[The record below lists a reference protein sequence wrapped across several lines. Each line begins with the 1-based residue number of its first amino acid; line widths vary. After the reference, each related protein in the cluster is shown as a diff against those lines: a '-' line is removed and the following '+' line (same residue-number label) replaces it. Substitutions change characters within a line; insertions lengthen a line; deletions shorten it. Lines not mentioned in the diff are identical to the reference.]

1 VRVEHLLVGPAEHG
15 VVRYARELA
24 EADGGP
30 RGDADVVHVHY
41 TDRLFGPT
49 AETSAEVFVG
59 RAVAMGRPV
68 VVTLH
73 DVPPHDGS
81 VLQRR
86 RAAAY
91 AAVVGACAAVVV
103 TLHDV
108 PPHDGSVLQRR
119 RAAAYAAVVGAC
131 AAVVVNSEHEAT
143 RLRAFADV
151 VPAVVPLPVQPLP
164 PGPVPPPDGQVVVLG
179 FLYPGK
185 GHEEALRALPPGV
198 GLTALGKPSDGHEDL
213 VASLA
218 ELGPLTV
225 TGYVPDDEL
234 PARLRA
240 ASVPLAPH
248 RHVSA
253 SGSIGSW
260 LAAGRRPLVPDV
272 AYTREVAQRSPGTLW
287 LYDELAPALAAAL
300 ADPARTWLDP
310 GTPVGP
316 AMPETVAAYRAVWA
330 AVRAA

>member
-1 VRVEHLLVGPAEHG
+1 MRVEHLLVGPAEHG

-30 RGDADVVHVHY
+30 RADGDLVHVHF

-49 AETSAEVFVG
+49 AEAAELAFVA
-59 RAVAMGRPV
+59 RAVALGRPV

-73 DVPPHDGS
+73 DVPPQDGS

-91 AAVVGACAAVVV
+91 AAVVGAA
-103 TLHDV
+103 
-108 PPHDGSVLQRR
+108 
-119 RAAAYAAVVGAC
+119 
-131 AAVVVNSEHEAT
+131 AAVVVNSVHEAD
-143 RLRAFADV
+143 RLQAFADV
-151 VPAVVPLPVQPLP
+151 APAVVPLPVQPLP

-185 GHEEALRALPPGV
+185 GHDEALRALPAGV

-213 VASLA
+213 VDSLG

-225 TGYVPDDEL
+225 TGYVPEEEL
-234 PARLRA
+234 PARLRG

-272 AYTREVAQRSPGTLW
+272 AYTREVEARCPGALW
-287 LYDELAPALAAAL
+287 LYDELAPQLARALAEPAL
-300 ADPARTWLDP
+300 TWLAP

-316 AMPETVAAYRAVWA
+316 SMPETVAAYRAVWA
-330 AVRAA
+330 AVGAG

>member
-1 VRVEHLLVGPAEHG
+1 MRAGSGAGDGVEHLLVGPPEHG
-15 VVRYARELA
+15 VTRYARELA
-24 EADGGP
+24 EAAGGTGP
-30 RGDADVVHVHY
+30 DLVQVHY

-49 AETSAEVFVG
+49 AETSAAAFTELAAG
-59 RAVAMGRPV
+59 LRRPL

-73 DVPPHDGS
+73 DVPPDDGS
-81 VLQRR
+81 VLQQR
-86 RAAAY
+86 RARAY
-91 AAVVGACAAVVV
+91 AAVV
-103 TLHDV
+103 
-108 PPHDGSVLQRR
+108 
-119 RAAAYAAVVGAC
+119 AAA

-143 RLRAFADV
+143 RLRAFADA
-151 VPAVVPLPVQPLP
+151 VPHVVPLPVQVLP

-185 GHEEALRALPPGV
+185 GHDEALRALPPGT
-198 GLTALGKPSDGHEDL
+198 GLTALGRPSDGHDDL
-213 VASLA
+213 VAELA
-218 ELGPLTV
+218 ALGPLTV
-225 TGYVPDDEL
+225 TGYVPDDAL

-272 AYTREVAQRSPGTLW
+272 AYTREVAARCPGALW
-287 LYDELAPALAAAL
+287 LYDDLAPALAEAV
-300 ADPARTWLDP
+300 ADPTSTWLHP

-316 AMPETVAAYRAVWA
+316 SMPGTVAAYRAVWA
-330 AVRAA
+330 SVSGA

>member
-1 VRVEHLLVGPAEHG
+1 MTVRHWVVGPPEHG
-15 VVRYARELA
+15 VTRYARELA
-24 EADGGP
+24 DAAGTVGP
-30 RGDADVVHVHY
+30 DVVHVHY

-49 AETSAEVFVG
+49 AEESAAAFTTQV
-59 RAVAMGRPV
+59 VALGRPV

-73 DVPPHDGS
+73 DVPPDDGS

-86 RAAAY
+86 RARAY
-91 AAVVGACAAVVV
+91 AAVVGAA
-103 TLHDV
+103 
-108 PPHDGSVLQRR
+108 
-119 RAAAYAAVVGAC
+119 
-131 AAVVVNSEHEAT
+131 AAVVVNSDHEAA
-143 RLRAFADV
+143 RLARFSPV
-151 VPAVVPLPVQPLP
+151 RPAVVPLPVQPLP

-185 GHEEALRALPPGV
+185 GHEEALRALPPGT
-198 GLTALGKPSDGHEDL
+198 GLTALGRPSDGHEDL
-213 VASLA
+213 VEQLSAR
-218 ELGPLTV
+218 GPLTV

-272 AYTREVAQRSPGTLW
+272 PYTREVEGRSPGALW
-287 LYDELAPALAAAL
+287 LYDDLAPALARAL
-300 ADPARTWLDP
+300 AEPELTWLDP

-316 AMPETVAAYRAVWA
+316 SWAATVAAYRTVWA
-330 AVRAA
+330 AC

>member
-1 VRVEHLLVGPAEHG
+1 MRVEHLLVGPAEHG

-24 EADGGP
+24 EADGGAGAG
-30 RGDADVVHVHY
+30 GDLVHVHY
-41 TDRLFGPT
+41 TDRLFGTT
-49 AETSAEVFVG
+49 AEASAEAFVG
-59 RAVAMGRPV
+59 RAGAFGRPV

-73 DVPPHDGS
+73 DVPRHDGS

-91 AAVVGACAAVVV
+91 AAVVGAA
-103 TLHDV
+103 D
-108 PPHDGSVLQRR
+108 
-119 RAAAYAAVVGAC
+119 
-131 AAVVVNSEHEAT
+131 AVVVNSEHEAA

-151 VPAVVPLPVQPLP
+151 VPAVVPLPVQPLL
-164 PGPVPPPDGQVVVLG
+164 PGPVPPPDGRVVVLG

-185 GHEEALRALPPGV
+185 GHDEALRALPPGV
-198 GLTALGKPSDGHEDL
+198 GLTALGRPSDGHEDL
-213 VASLA
+213 VDSLA

-225 TGYVPDDEL
+225 TGYLPDDEL

-272 AYTREVAQRSPGTLW
+272 AYTREVEARCPGALW
-287 LYDELAPALAAAL
+287 RYDELAPELARALAEPAL
-300 ADPARTWLDP
+300 TWLDP

-316 AMPETVAAYRAVWA
+316 SMTETVAAYRRVWA
-330 AVRAA
+330 GVA

>member
-1 VRVEHLLVGPAEHG
+1 MPGPEGTRVRVEHLLVGPAEHG

-41 TDRLFGPT
+41 TDRLFGHT
-49 AETSAEVFVG
+49 AETSAEAFVA

-103 TLHDV
+103 
-108 PPHDGSVLQRR
+108 
-119 RAAAYAAVVGAC
+119 
-131 AAVVVNSEHEAT
+131 NSEHEAA

-151 VPAVVPLPVQPLP
+151 VPTVVPLPVQPLP

-185 GHEEALRALPPGV
+185 GHEEALRALPPGT

-225 TGYVPDDEL
+225 TGYVPDAEL
-234 PARLRA
+234 PAQLRA

-316 AMPETVAAYRAVWA
+316 SMPETVAAYRAVWT